1 MQINFFIHY
10 FELQSTFEMDDNR
23 NNHVQELA
31 YIRSMMEQSSRFIS
45 LSGLSGVAAGIV
57 ALMGAAA
64 VYVYLGTSPFTGRKW
79 YYVDNAAT
87 YEKWGMGY
95 QTFFMLDALLVLCL
109 AISIGYFFSRRKAK
123 KAGQKLVTP
132 SSMKLLSNF
141 LIPLVSG
148 GIFCLMLA
156 RYGYFGIIAPS
167 MLIFYG
173 LALINGS
180 KYTLDDIRYLGFVEL
195 FLGLLATWFIGY
207 GLLFW
212 AIGFGVMHIVYGLR
226 MYFKYDR

>member
-1 MQINFFIHY
+1 MNDQRNHIE
-10 FELQSTFEMDDNR
+10 ELS
-23 NNHVQELA
+23 

-57 ALMGAAA
+57 ALLGAAS
-64 VYVYLGTSPFTGRKW
+64 VYIYLGTSPFNGRKW
-79 YYVDNAAT
+79 FYVESQN
-87 YEKWGMGY
+87 YEKWGMDPE
-95 QTFFMLDALLVLCL
+95 TFFLLDAAIVLIL
-109 AISIGYFFSRRKAK
+109 AVVIGYFFSYRKAK
-123 KAGQKLVTP
+123 KVGQKLVTKA
-132 SSMKLLSNF
+132 SMKLLSNF
-141 LIPLVSG
+141 LIPLISG
-148 GIFCLMLA
+148 GIFCLMLL

-180 KYTLDDIRYLGFVEL
+180 KYTLEDIRYLGMAEL

-212 AIGFGVMHIVYGLR
+212 AMGFGVLHIVYGLR

>member
-1 MQINFFIHY
+1 M
-10 FELQSTFEMDDNR
+10 
-23 NNHVQELA
+23 NNQNEHLKELA

-45 LSGLSGVAAGIV
+45 LSGLSGVAAGII

-64 VYVYLGTSPFTGRKW
+64 VYIYLGISPLSSKRW
-79 YYVDNAAT
+79 YYVEDVN
-87 YEKWGMGY
+87 YEKWGMDY
-95 QTFFMLDALLVLCL
+95 LTFFALDALVVLVL
-109 AISIGYFFSRRKAK
+109 AIGIGYFFSYKKAK
-123 KAGQKLVTP
+123 KAGQKLMTP

-141 LIPLVSG
+141 LIPLISG

-156 RYGYFGIIAPS
+156 RYGYFGLVAPS

-180 KYTLDDIRYLGFVEL
+180 KYTLDDIRYLGYAEL
-195 FLGLLATWFIGY
+195 FLGLLATWFIGF

-212 AIGFGVMHIVYGLR
+212 AIGFGILHIVYGMR
-226 MYFKYDR
+226 MYWKYDRE

>member
-1 MQINFFIHY
+1 MNDQNEH
-10 FELQSTFEMDDNR
+10 LK
-23 NNHVQELA
+23 ELA

-57 ALMGAAA
+57 ALMGAAG
-64 VYVYLGTSPFTGRKW
+64 VYIYLGISPLSAKKW
-79 YYVDNAAT
+79 YYIEDINH
-87 YEKWGMGY
+87 EKWGMDY
-95 QTFFMLDALLVLCL
+95 LTFFSLDAFVVLVL
-109 AISIGYFFSRRKAK
+109 AIGIGYFFSYRKAK
-123 KAGQKLVTP
+123 KAGQKLMTP

-141 LIPLVSG
+141 LIPLISG

-156 RYGYFGIIAPS
+156 RNSYFGLVAPS

-180 KYTLDDIRYLGFVEL
+180 KYTLDDIRYLGYAEL
-195 FLGLLATWFIGY
+195 FLGLLATWFLGF

-212 AIGFGVMHIVYGLR
+212 AIGFGVLHIVYGMR
-226 MYFKYDR
+226 MYWKYDRD

>member
-1 MQINFFIHY
+1 M
-10 FELQSTFEMDDNR
+10 
-23 NNHVQELA
+23 NNQKDHLEELA

-45 LSGLSGVAAGIV
+45 LSGLSGVAAGII
-57 ALMGAAA
+57 ALLGAGA
-64 VYVYLGTSPFTGRKW
+64 VYLYLGISPFSTRRW
-79 YYVDNAAT
+79 YYVEDVN
-87 YEKWGMGY
+87 YEKWGMDY
-95 QTFFMLDALLVLCL
+95 QTFFILDAGIVLVL
-109 AISIGYFFSRRKAK
+109 AIVIGYFFSNQKAK

-156 RYGYFGIIAPS
+156 KYGYFGIIAPS

-180 KYTLDDIRYLGFVEL
+180 KYTLDDIKYLGYAEL
-195 FLGLLATWFIGY
+195 FLGLLATWFIGF
-207 GLLFW
+207 GLMFW
-212 AIGFGVMHIVYGLR
+212 AIGFGVLHIVYGLR